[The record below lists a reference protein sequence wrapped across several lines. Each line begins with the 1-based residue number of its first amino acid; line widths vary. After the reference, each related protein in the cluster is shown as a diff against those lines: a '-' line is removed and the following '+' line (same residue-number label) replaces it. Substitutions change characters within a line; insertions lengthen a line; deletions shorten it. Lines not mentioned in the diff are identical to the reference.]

1 MNEEYITAFG
11 FFGSLGLFAFVIPI
25 IIGIITIWVFWR
37 IFEKAGFPAAL
48 SILMIVPGLNFA
60 LLLFLAFFPWPVY
73 KRFKKVEVKE
83 ESSSKASVSDVKE
96 AHKLEAEPKIILDKP
111 STLFKKKDKE
121 KGPEE
126 STLSSSSTEEPF
138 QHSSSN
144 KKEIEEKKEKER
156 KEEEKQK
163 QKKQENND

>member
-111 STLFKKKDKE
+111 STLFKKKE